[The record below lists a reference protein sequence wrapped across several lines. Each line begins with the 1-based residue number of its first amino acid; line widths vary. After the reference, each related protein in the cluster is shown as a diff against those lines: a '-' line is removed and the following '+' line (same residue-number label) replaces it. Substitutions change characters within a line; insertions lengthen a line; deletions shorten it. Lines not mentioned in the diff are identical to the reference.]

1 MQNPFYDHKPDSL
14 EKRMRFG
21 CGFLFGLVLG
31 FFGTLRVMYKMM
43 YWYNSAGLVISIA
56 VISALICGWLALKYG
71 DRFWQEMCR
80 LRWW

>member
-1 MQNPFYDHKPDSL
+1 MQNPFYDHKPDPM

-21 CGFLFGLVLG
+21 CGFLCGLVLG
-31 FFGTLRVMYKMM
+31 FFGTLRVMYKIM

-56 VISALICGWLALKYG
+56 VISALISGWLALKYG

-80 LRWW
+80 L